1 MNIVENRKL
10 FFAISG
16 GLVLVAVIL
25 LLVNGL
31 NFGIDFAGGTLLERG
46 LPAGTTA
53 AQVQEVL
60 ASEALASLDLGGSFV
75 QPLDEAVEGQTVVII
90 RTRAEGG
97 TAAIEQIDQALRERF
112 GEVTIRRTELVGPVI
127 GRELV
132 RNALLALVVA
142 GVGMLIYISLRF
154 EYRFGLAAVLGI
166 AHDVLIA
173 LGVLALVGRELN
185 TPFIAGILTVVGYSI
200 NNTIVV
206 FDRIRENQ
214 RLNPRKNLVE
224 LVNSSIHQTLA
235 RQINTSLTT
244 LFAVVALYFF
254 GGSTIKD
261 FTLTLLVG
269 IVAGTYSSIF
279 VVGALWMVLR
289 ERMPARAAKSA

>member
-1 MNIVENRKL
+1 M
-10 FFAISG
+10 A
-16 GLVLVAVIL
+16 
-25 LLVNGL
+25 
-31 NFGIDFAGGTLLERG
+31 
-46 LPAGTTA
+46 
-53 AQVQEVL
+53 
-60 ASEALASLDLGGSFV
+60 
-75 QPLDEAVEGQTVVII
+75 GQTVVII
-90 RTRAEGG
+90 RTRAVDG
-97 TAAIEQIDQALRERF
+97 TEALDTIDQALKERF
-112 GEVTIRRTELVGPVI
+112 GEVTVRRTELVGPVI

-132 RNALLALVVA
+132 RNALLALLIVGA
-142 GVGMLIYISLRF
+142 GMLVYISFRF
-154 EYRFGLAAVLGI
+154 EYRFGLVALMGLG
-166 AHDVLIA
+166 HDVLIA

-214 RLNPRKNLVE
+214 QLDRRRSLIE
-224 LVNSSIHQTLA
+224 LVNSSISQTLA

-244 LFAVVALYFF
+244 LVAVGALYFF

-279 VVGALWMVLR
+279 VVRPLWLVLR
-289 ERMPARAAKSA
+289 EKIQAGAAKAA

>member
-1 MNIVENRKL
+1 
-10 FFAISG
+10 
-16 GLVLVAVIL
+16 
-25 LLVNGL
+25 
-31 NFGIDFAGGTLLERG
+31 
-46 LPAGTTA
+46 
-53 AQVQEVL
+53 
-60 ASEALASLDLGGSFV
+60 
-75 QPLDEAVEGQTVVII
+75 
-90 RTRAEGG
+90 

-206 FDRIRENQ
+206 FDRIRENL
-214 RLNPRKNLVE
+214 RLNPPKTLVA
-224 LVNSSIHQTLA
+224 LVNSSIHQTPA
-235 RQINTSLTT
+235 KIGR
-244 LFAVVALYFF
+244 A
-254 GGSTIKD
+254 
-261 FTLTLLVG
+261 
-269 IVAGTYSSIF
+269 
-279 VVGALWMVLR
+279 WWR
-289 ERMPARAAKSA
+289 ET